1 MRADPPQIRSDHP
14 RNAALLAFL
23 RAQGSAPSGPD
34 DYTLSEWQLHTHP
47 DLMDRLAELGLG
59 APLHAAY
66 GVPLLARKGVAAVVA
81 TGTSRLLLRLPAA
94 PADLKP
100 STPVPG
106 LDRDGWWA
114 VDAWQS
120 DLTTVEGDH
129 RLLTAVDRALTHARD
144 LAGR

>member
-1 MRADPPQIRSDHP
+1 MREDLPQILADHP

-23 RAQGSAPSGPD
+23 RAQGCAPSGPH
-34 DYTLSEWQLHTHP
+34 DYALGAWQLHTHP

-66 GVPLLARKGVAAVVA
+66 GVPLLAREGVAAVAA
-81 TGTSRLLLRLPAA
+81 TGTNRLLLRLPAA
-94 PADLKP
+94 PADLEP
-100 STPVPG
+100 STAVPG

-120 DLTTVEGDH
+120 ELTTVEGDH
-129 RLLTAVDRALTHARD
+129 RLLTAVDRALVHARA
-144 LAGR
+144 LVGR